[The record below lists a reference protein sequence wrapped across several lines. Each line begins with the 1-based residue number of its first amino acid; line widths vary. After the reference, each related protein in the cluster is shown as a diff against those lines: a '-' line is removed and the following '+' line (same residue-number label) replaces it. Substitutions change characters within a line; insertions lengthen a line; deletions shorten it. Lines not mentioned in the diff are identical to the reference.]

1 MDLARVIDTAAG
13 ARIFGEPGRL
23 MTVDF
28 EAHPLLDGDPEDIE
42 VHLSSPH
49 VETSEGV
56 LQRNPA
62 TGGLRLAFS
71 FAPNEENHVEL
82 RLQLRRNGAAAS
94 EVWLYRWTA

>member
-1 MDLARVIDTAAG
+1 
-13 ARIFGEPGRL
+13 

-28 EAHPLLDGDPEDIE
+28 EAHPLLEGNPDEVE

-49 VETSEGV
+49 VEVSEGV

-82 RLQLRRNGAAAS
+82 RLQLRREGKAAS